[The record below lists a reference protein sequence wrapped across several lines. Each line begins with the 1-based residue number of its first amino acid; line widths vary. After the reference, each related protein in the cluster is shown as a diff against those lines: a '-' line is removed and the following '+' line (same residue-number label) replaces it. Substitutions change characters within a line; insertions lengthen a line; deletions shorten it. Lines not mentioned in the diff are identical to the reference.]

1 MASAPLWDGT
11 ADKVICEF
19 GKSEYFCK
27 RGWTR
32 TTENSPVICPS
43 GCLDRADTVIPG
55 HREAMSP
62 ESITPIR
69 GYGFRACAKRRIPE

>member
-1 MASAPLWDGT
+1 M
-11 ADKVICEF
+11 KVIWVS
-19 GKSEYFCK
+19 GKQKYFFK
-27 RGWTR
+27 RGWTG
-32 TTENSPVICPS
+32 TPGKQWTDLPVGLFGWS
-43 GCLDRADTVIPG
+43 RQQNFLSVIPG